1 MVMVWLSLLTACAP
15 PPAAPLVLG
24 LGPWIGYDPFILA
37 REERLVDGQRLK
49 LIELSSSTATMRHF
63 RNGLLDLAA
72 MTLDQALQLAAQ
84 GMDLRII
91 AVLNESRGADV
102 VMVSPAMAGLHQLKG
117 QVIVAESST
126 ASVLMLRSLLD
137 VAGLQAGDVQILP
150 MESSQHLGVLQ
161 TRRAVAAISYEPMAT
176 RLAASGYVRSLDSR
190 QLDARIMRVLVV
202 RHEVLQQRA
211 DDVDQVLRVWAAG
224 LRQLEADPQGA
235 ALVLAPS
242 LEMASE
248 AYLDAMEGLR
258 QMTPADSLAY
268 LAGVQAPL
276 RQRGQTLAEALMAM
290 GQLTQAPDWNRLV
303 DIGPAGRTQQPGER
317 P

>member
-1 MVMVWLSLLTACAP
+1 MVMMWLSLLTACAP
-15 PPAAPLVLG
+15 PPPAPLVLG

-84 GMDLRII
+84 GIDLRII

-102 VMVSPAMAGLHQLKG
+102 VMVSPDMAGLHQLKG
-117 QVIVAESST
+117 QTIVAESST
-126 ASVLMLRSLLD
+126 ASVLMLRALLEG
-137 VAGLQAGDVQILP
+137 AGLQPGDVQVVS
-150 MESSQHLGVLQ
+150 MESSQQLGMLQ
-161 TRRAVAAISYEPMAT
+161 ARRAVAAISYEPMAT
-176 RLAASGYVRSLDSR
+176 RLAASGYVRSMDSR
-190 QLDARIMRVLVV
+190 QLDGRIMRVLVV
-202 RHEVLQQRA
+202 RSEVLQQRA
-211 DDVDQVLRVWAAG
+211 DDVDQVLRVWASG
-224 LRQLEADPQGA
+224 LGQLEADPQGA
-235 ALVLAPS
+235 AHLLAPS
-242 LEMASE
+242 LQMASE

-268 LAGVQAPL
+268 LAGDQAPL
-276 RQRGQTLAEALMAM
+276 RQRGQPVADALIAM

-303 DIGPAGRTQQPGER
+303 DIGPAGRTLQPREG

>member
-1 MVMVWLSLLTACAP
+1 MVWLSLLTACAP